1 MNIFLDFIQAIDLAI
16 IYPIYNIGG
25 NAILDAAAILLSY
38 IGSFRL
44 GIITVGILLM
54 LKKETRQIA
63 YILFA
68 AALLSGILVYIIKE
82 ITDRPRPFIELGLAE
97 ANLLIHTNPYRSF
110 PSGHT
115 AAAFTT
121 ASVIAYYF
129 KKWIIPAAI
138 AACIAGFARI
148 YLLVHYPSDVIAG
161 AAIGIGVALMIIW
174 IFEKYISKTNRNEEK
189 TANAD
194 VCKPQK

>member
-1 MNIFLDFIQAIDLAI
+1 MNIFLNFIQTIDLAI
-16 IYPIYNIGG
+16 MYSIYTIGG
-25 NAILDAAAILLSY
+25 NAILDAAAVLLSH

-82 ITDRPRPFIELGLAE
+82 ITARPRPFIELGLTE
-97 ANLLIHTNPYRSF
+97 ADILIHTNPYRSF

-115 AAAFTT
+115 AAAFAV
-121 ASVIAYYF
+121 ASVVAYYL
-129 KKWIIPAAI
+129 KRWVIPAAI
-138 AACIAGFARI
+138 VACIAGFARI

-161 AAIGIGVALMIIW
+161 AAIGIGVTLTIIW
-174 IFEKYISKTNRNEEK
+174 IFEKRIKTKRNEEK
-189 TANAD
+189 NANAD
-194 VCKPQK
+194 V